1 MITPVLLCG
10 GGGSRLWPMSRT
22 AFPKQLL
29 PLVSDKTL
37 LQETALRVGDQSRF
51 KQPIVICN
59 VEHRF
64 LVAEQLRHLDI
75 VPQHLILE
83 PAGRN
88 TAPAVA
94 TACLAHGPDDDD
106 LLLILPADHV
116 IENEEAFLKA
126 VFKAEKIARQGK
138 IITFGINPTQPETG
152 YGYIQK
158 GTLIEDGIY
167 CVQKF
172 QEKPTLELAKELV
185 ASGEYSWNSG
195 IFLCKAKVMLEEL
208 KRLQP
213 DLLKQTE
220 TAFNAAEKDLDFLRL
235 DPVAFEKIQEASID
249 YAIMEHTPHAAV
261 IPVDMGWSDVGSWK
275 ALWDISVKDNADN
288 VLIGDVVIQDVSGSY
303 IRSDQ
308 KLVSVIGLDDLIVIV
323 HDDAVLIA
331 KKSESQRVKEV
342 VHQLKNNNRVELDMH
357 SRIYRPWGY
366 YQSVDAGERFQ
377 VKRLMLHPGAKTS
390 TQMQHHRAEHWV
402 VVNGTAKVTRDDE
415 ILMLHEN
422 ESVYLPIGCTHSV
435 ENPGKIPLHLIEV
448 QAGSYLGEDDIVRID
463 DLYGRC

>member
-22 AFPKQLL
+22 NFPKQLL

-51 KQPIVICN
+51 NQPIVICH

-64 LVAEQLRHLDI
+64 LVAEQLRYLDV

-94 TACLAHGPDDDD
+94 TACLTHRSDDDD
-106 LLLILPADHV
+106 ILLILPADHV
-116 IENEEAFLKA
+116 VEDEKAFLNA
-126 VFKAEKIARQGK
+126 VFKAEKVARQGK
-138 IITFGINPTQPETG
+138 IVTFGIKPTQPETG

-158 GTLIEDGIY
+158 GSLIEDGIY

-172 QEKPTLELAKELV
+172 QEKPNLELATELV

-195 IFLCKAKVMLEEL
+195 IFLCKAKVVLEEL

-213 DLLKQTE
+213 ELLKQTE
-220 TAFNAAEKDLDFLRL
+220 AAYNAAKKDLDFLRL
-235 DPVAFEKIQEASID
+235 DSVAFEKIQEASID
-249 YAIMEHTPHAAV
+249 YAVMEHTPHAAV
-261 IPVDMGWSDVGSWK
+261 VPVDMGWSDVGSWK

-288 VLIGDVVIQDVSGSY
+288 VLIGDVVTQDVHGSY

-342 VHQLKNNNRVELDMH
+342 VHQLKSNNRVELDMH

-366 YQSVDAGERFQ
+366 YQSVDTGERFQ

-390 TQMQHHRAEHWV
+390 TQMHHHRAEHWV
-402 VVNGTAKVTRDDE
+402 VVNGTAKVVRGDE
-415 ILMLHEN
+415 TLMLHEN

-448 QAGSYLGEDDIVRID
+448 QAGSYLGEDDIVRTD